1 MLATRLR
8 EIEDS
13 PEVRASHLK
22 VVSER
27 LPEAARTPLVL
38 TPQPAKTI
46 FGRALARWREAV
58 QEEPER
64 YRKMLDRGILVG
76 ILVVLVVAAYILLL
90 DPA

>member
-27 LPEAARTPLVL
+27 LPEATRTPLVL
-38 TPQPAKTI
+38 TPPPAKTI

-64 YRKMLDRGILVG
+64 YRKILDRAIVVG
-76 ILVVLVVAAYILLL
+76 IVVVLAVAAYVLIV

>member
-1 MLATRLR
+1 MLARSR
-8 EIEDS
+8 PIEDS
-13 PEVRASHLK
+13 LEMPASHLK

-27 LPEAARTPLVL
+27 LPEARPPLVL
-38 TPQPAKTI
+38 LPPPSRTV

-64 YRKMLDRGILVG
+64 YRKILDRAILLGIVA
-76 ILVVLVVAAYILLL
+76 VLVVAAYILIV